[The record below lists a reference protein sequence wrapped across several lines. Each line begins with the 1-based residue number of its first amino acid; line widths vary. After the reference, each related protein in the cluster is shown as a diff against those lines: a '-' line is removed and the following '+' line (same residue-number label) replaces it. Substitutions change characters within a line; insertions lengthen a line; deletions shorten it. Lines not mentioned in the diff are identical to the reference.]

1 MKNLKLNNNGEFE
14 IDEDGNLVFV
24 ENIEEVKQRLK
35 IKMLTNL
42 NEWFL
47 DLNLG
52 IDWHEILSNLDN
64 KKERIK
70 LEIVRALSED
80 DAVNE
85 IKNII
90 IDFDSEERYLTIG
103 YEATVLEGET
113 IEQEVEVI

>member
-90 IDFDSEERYLTIG
+90 IDSEERYLTIG